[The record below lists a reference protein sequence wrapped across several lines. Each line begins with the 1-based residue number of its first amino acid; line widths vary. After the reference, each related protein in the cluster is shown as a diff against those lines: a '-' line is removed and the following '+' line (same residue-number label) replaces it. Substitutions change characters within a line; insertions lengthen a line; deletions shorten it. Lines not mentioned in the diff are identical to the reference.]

1 MENIFVEFLP
11 PWIET
16 GLQPA
21 FYDKESGSVLQ
32 QTARM
37 YARVNMLIRMFNKL
51 SKQTKSTVEEYIDKF
66 NELYTYVHDYFDNLD
81 VQEEINNKLDAMAEA
96 GTLQEIITTYIQS
109 NVAWTFDTVADMKL
123 ATNLVDGSFAQT
135 LGFRAINDGGGAIYK
150 ISDSGTANE
159 MDVIAIGDLYAT
171 LVDNKE
177 VNAKQFGCYGD
188 GTHDDTTALQQA
200 IDYASTN
207 KCTLNLT
214 DGTYMIDATVNLS
227 MKSNVKMNFVDAKIK
242 ALPNDQTG
250 YNVLNVI
257 DCTNCVINDAVI
269 EGERDE
275 HEGVDGEFGYGVN
288 IRGATSNIT
297 FNNLTVSNCWGDG
310 IFFYRTRVDGVDYI
324 PEGVYFNGVTKITN
338 CRRQG
343 VSFLA
348 GKSVY
353 FDTLKIKKIDG
364 TDPMA
369 GVDIESEHPVD
380 LLGDININLLHCDQ
394 TKKGF
399 TMRTRS
405 PLVGNIHVGTVI
417 HENPVGYAAGANTG
431 YEPTFRV
438 MYEYFTTDQAKY
450 SVSVDEVYSEKGCL
464 QLENLYNG
472 VTPKVI
478 IGDVHTKEKY
488 HFYAETPSTGRSLVN
503 INYPLTTDLSNSLGN
518 LQINSVVI
526 DKVIVP
532 DTTMLNDFSVL
543 KLNYSG
549 NTALSSLK
557 FENVRIG
564 EIECTEGGEY
574 INFGSS
580 NSSVVFSNAYFTSRN
595 IKDVYERRDSGTF
608 TPVTSGGNTIY
619 FLPASDPSASKT
631 IQIRPRNSLQP
642 MKLKCVGNSTVK
654 INTAHQSTQFTGV
667 NLNGTDLTGTD
678 GVYDIGTFS
687 TGADFNITTDG
698 GVIYLQQVS

>member
-1 MENIFVEFLP
+1 MQNIFIELLP
-11 PWIET
+11 PWVET

-21 FYDKESGSVLQ
+21 FYDKESGTVLQ
-32 QTARM
+32 QVSRM
-37 YARVNMLIRMFNKL
+37 WAKMIELGAGFNKF
-51 SKQTKSTVEEYIDKF
+51 TEDTADTVNTYIQKF
-66 NELYTYVHDYFDNLD
+66 VELYNYVHDYFDNLD
-81 VQEEINNKLDAMAEA
+81 VQEEINNKLDAMQEA

-123 ATNLVDGSFAQT
+123 ATNLVDGSFTQT
-135 LGFRAINDGGGAIYK
+135 LGFRAKNDGGGAIYK
-150 ISDSGTANE
+150 ISDTGTANE
-159 MDVIAIGDLYAT
+159 MDVIAVDDLYAT

-200 IDYASTN
+200 IDYTSTN
-207 KCTLNLT
+207 KCTLKIT
-214 DGTYMIDATVNLS
+214 DGTYMVNAVTSLI
-227 MKSNVKMNFVDAKIK
+227 MKSNVKVDFSNAKIK
-242 ALPNDQTG
+242 AIPNDQTT
-250 YNVLNVI
+250 YSVI
-257 DCTNCVINDAVI
+257 KIYDCKNCIFNDAVI

-275 HEGVDGEFGYGVN
+275 HTGDSGEFGYGVD
-288 IRGATSNIT
+288 IRGDTSNIV

-310 IFFYRTRVDGVDYI
+310 IFFYRTRVDDVDYI

-353 FDTLKIKKIDG
+353 FDTLKVKKIDG
-364 TDPMA
+364 TNPMA

-380 LLGDININLLHCDQ
+380 LLGDININLLYCDQ
-394 TKKGF
+394 TKKAF

-405 PLVGNIHVGTVI
+405 LIVGNIHVGTVI
-417 HENPVGYAAGANTG
+417 HENPVGYAVGANIG
-431 YEPTFRV
+431 YEPSFRV
-438 MYEYFTTDQAKY
+438 MFEYFDDDQAKY

-488 HFYAETPSTGRSLVN
+488 HFYAETPATSRSLVN
-503 INYPLTTDLSNSLGN
+503 VNYPLTTDLSNSLGN

-543 KLNYSG
+543 KVNYSG

-595 IKDVYERRDSGTF
+595 IKNVYERKDSGTF
-608 TPVTSGGNTIY
+608 SHITSGGNTVY
-619 FLPASDPSASKT
+619 FLPATDPTASKT
-631 IQIRPRNSLQP
+631 IQLRVRNSLQP
-642 MKLKCVGNSTVK
+642 MSLKCVGNSTVK
-654 INTAHQSTQFTGV
+654 INTANQTTQFTGV

-678 GVYDIGTFS
+678 GIYEIGTFS

-698 GVIYLQQVS
+698 GIIYLQQIS